1 MQESENFMDEVNR
14 FLGKSNEMRQF
25 NNDERS
31 KVQYYYRSLS
41 EQIDEYEE
49 ELKTSIG
56 IMMGQQ
62 RQEILKMA
70 GESDQR
76 FEEKLRKMD
85 VAERELEIIVRDI
98 QINLEIISSLDE
110 SEFNPIMRKYEQTLE
125 DHRE

>member
-1 MQESENFMDEVNR
+1 MDEVNR

>member
-1 MQESENFMDEVNR
+1 VQESENFMDEVNR

-70 GESDQR
+70 GECDQR